1 MKERFIEFLE
11 KNNCLEQYKANLVN
25 EKKEFHEFLNKTWGI
40 NVNWVTLAFSWSH
53 TPQNHAYWNK
63 LHGEWQVLARK
74 YQQEDEL
81 ELSNN

>member
-11 KNNCLEQYKANLVN
+11 KNNCLDKFKTNLVN
-25 EKKEFHEFLNKTWGI
+25 EKKEFHEFLNKTWGA
-40 NVNWVTLAFSWSH
+40 NVNWVTSAFSWSH

-63 LHGEWQVLARK
+63 LHGEWYNLATK